1 MSSRRGSFRGFDGG
15 RGGSQRGGFNRRQAG
30 PPQNQ
35 PPPKPL
41 GPTIDSINIKTLLT
55 EEDAPTIKG
64 VEYVASYNWS
74 SGKSPVILVPGQSS
88 TQSSTQFKRLGPHS
102 PLDQYIIFTDISNG
116 TGSPPAW
123 TPPATDPQLKP
134 DSQDIFRDIN
144 AAQYASYPL
153 EPTFRSLQAMQPLY
167 VLQEVDVVG
176 CGSTIGNLLRFAGSE
191 SKTFRFD
198 VDVVGDTVLFVRK
211 ESSPTELITG
221 LQGYGHTFP
230 EAYTTWDSEV
240 RSSCSHQRIIQYEF
254 GGLKF
259 LVRTETDGYV
269 KEANAKAPSSV
280 ASSTSQ
286 MSLDDA
292 LGIMAMSRTEVAQ
305 DQQLQLKT
313 QGIRVRQDQIFD
325 IKTRAGYKPFDM
337 NEILPRLW
345 MNQTSKFLIAYH
357 RSGLFD
363 KPMVKDVRQEVS
375 RWENG
380 NSALLARF
388 HALVKRIV
396 DVVRDSDQ
404 QQCEISWDGQGP
416 LRITKQIGEGRRALP
431 SDLLHR
437 LEVS

>member
-1 MSSRRGSFRGFDGG
+1 MSSYRGKFRGFDGG
-15 RGGSQRGGFNRRQAG
+15 RGGSRRGGSNRRRVE
-30 PPQNQ
+30 PIQNQ

-41 GPTIDSINIKTLLT
+41 GPIIDSINIKTLLT

-74 SGKSPVILVPGQSS
+74 NGKSPVILVPG
-88 TQSSTQFKRLGPHS
+88 
-102 PLDQYIIFTDISNG
+102 
-116 TGSPPAW
+116 SPPAW
-123 TPPATDPQLKP
+123 NPPATDPQLKP
-134 DSQDIFRDIN
+134 DSEDVFRDIN
-144 AAQYASYPL
+144 AAHYASYPL
-153 EPTFRSLQAMQPLY
+153 EPMFRSLRAMLPLY
-167 VLQEVDVVG
+167 DLQEVDIVG

-269 KEANAKAPSSV
+269 KEGIAKSPSSI
-280 ASSTSQ
+280 ATSTSQ
-286 MSLDDA
+286 LSLDDA
-292 LGIMAMSRTEVAQ
+292 LGMMAMSRTEVAQ
-305 DQQLQLKT
+305 DQPLQLKT
-313 QGIRVRQDQIFD
+313 QGKIVRQDQIFD
-325 IKTRAGYKPFDM
+325 IKTRASYKPFDM

-345 MNQTSKFLIAYH
+345 LNQTSKFLIAYH
-357 RSGLFD
+357 QFGVFD
-363 KPMVKDVRQEVS
+363 RPEVKDVRQEVS
-375 RWENG
+375 RWENS

-396 DVVRDSDQ
+396 DVVRDCDQ

-416 LRITKQIGEGRRALP
+416 LCVTKQIGQGKRALP
-431 SDLLHR
+431 PNLLQP
-437 LEVS
+437 

>member
-1 MSSRRGSFRGFDGG
+1 MAD
-15 RGGSQRGGFNRRQAG
+15 
-30 PPQNQ
+30 
-35 PPPKPL
+35 
-41 GPTIDSINIKTLLT
+41 D
-55 EEDAPTIKG
+55 
-64 VEYVASYNWS
+64 
-74 SGKSPVILVPGQSS
+74 
-88 TQSSTQFKRLGPHS
+88 
-102 PLDQYIIFTDISNG
+102 

-134 DSQDIFRDIN
+134 DSADVFRDIN

-153 EPTFRSLQAMQPLY
+153 EPTFRSLQVMQPHY
-167 VLQEVDVVG
+167 DLQAVDVVG

-191 SKTFRFD
+191 SKTFRFE
-198 VDVVGDTVLFVRK
+198 VDVIGDTVLFVRK
-211 ESSPTELITG
+211 ESSPTELITD
-221 LQGYGHTFP
+221 LRGYGHTFP

-269 KEANAKAPSSV
+269 KEADAKVTSTV
-280 ASSTSQ
+280 ANSTSQ
-286 MSLDDA
+286 SSLDDA
-292 LGIMAMSRTEVAQ
+292 LGTIAVSSTEVAQ

-313 QGIRVRQDQIFD
+313 QGMRVRQDQIFD
-325 IKTRAGYKPFDM
+325 IKTRASYKPFDM

-345 MNQTSKFLIAYH
+345 VNQTSKFLIAYH
-357 RSGLFD
+357 QSGLFD
-363 KPMVKDVRQEVS
+363 KPEIKDVRQEVI

-380 NSALLARF
+380 NSILLARF

-404 QQCEISWDGQGP
+404 QQCEVSRDGQGP
-416 LRITKQIGEGRRALP
+416 LCVTKQIGEGRRALP
-431 SDLLHR
+431 TDLLYL